1 MKYINRQLREIKKKD
16 KRVYCSILDE
26 LSVPYGIYSIRK
38 ASKYVSGLN
47 MGYVLTVIEQVAE
60 DNGIAV

>member
-1 MKYINRQLREIKKKD
+1 MKYINRQLKKIKKKD

-26 LSVPYGIYSIRK
+26 LRVPYGIDSIRK
-38 ASKYVSGLN
+38 ASKYVSRLN
-47 MGYVLTVIEQVAE
+47 IGYVLTVIKQVAE